1 LYKGKT
7 ICVVIPVYNE
17 ENIIGDLVTGI
28 KETMKDKAEII
39 VVDDGSSD
47 GTAKKAEDAG
57 AVVIRHPYN
66 KGNGAAIKTGIR
78 KAKGDIVVLMDGD
91 GQHNPEDIPKLLES
105 MNDYDMVVGAR
116 SGKSETSFHR
126 NIANK
131 IYNLFAT
138 YLTHVKIMDLTSGL
152 RAVKRDVAM
161 KFLYLFPNTFS
172 YPTTSTLALIK
183 AGYSVKYVP
192 IKTYKR
198 SGKSKISLF
207 KDGVRFILIMLKIAT
222 LFSPFRVFFPISLVI
237 FFTGLVYSL
246 YMLTFRHRFTN
257 MSMLLLVTGVL
268 VFLMGL
274 IAEQVALLRMERSE
288 E

>member
-1 LYKGKT
+1 LGKGKS
-7 ICVVIPVYNE
+7 ICVVVPAFNE
-17 ENIIGDLVTGI
+17 ENIIGDIVAGI
-28 KETMKDKAEII
+28 KETMRDKAEII

-47 GTAKKAEDAG
+47 ETAKKAEDAG
-57 AVVIRHPYN
+57 AIVIKHPYN

-78 KAKGDIVVLMDGD
+78 NAKGDIIVLMDGD
-91 GQHNPEDIPKLLES
+91 GQHNPEDIPRLLEA

-116 SGKSETSFHR
+116 IDRSQASFHR

-138 YLTHVKIMDLTSGL
+138 YLTHVKIMDLTSGF

-161 KFLYLFPNTFS
+161 RFLYLFPNTFS

-192 IKTYKR
+192 IKAFKR

-207 KDGVRFILIMLKIAT
+207 KDGVRFFLIMLKIAT
-222 LFSPFRVFFPISLVI
+222 LFSPFRVFFPISSVI

-246 YMLTFRHRFTN
+246 YMLIFWHRFTN